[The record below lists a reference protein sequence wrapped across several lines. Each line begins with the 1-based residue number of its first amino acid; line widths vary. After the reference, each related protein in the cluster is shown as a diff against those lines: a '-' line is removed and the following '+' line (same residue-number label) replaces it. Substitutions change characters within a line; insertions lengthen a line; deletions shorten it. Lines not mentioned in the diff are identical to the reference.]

1 MPAEGEFILFENLSN
16 RFEEIFKSL
25 KKTGSIDK
33 ASLDSAMRDIR
44 RALLEADVALPIA
57 KRFIEDVKNEAIGKE
72 IIRSITPAQMITKIV
87 SDQLIQ
93 ILGSASPEFQINDNQ
108 ISSYLFA
115 GLQGSGKTTTVG
127 KIGNY
132 LKSNYDKKI
141 LFVSL
146 DTTRPAAFDQLKKLS
161 ELIDVTI
168 LPKLENQMPI
178 DIVSRAKQFA
188 ELQEID
194 CVLYDTAGRMNVEEG
209 LMSELSLLEKEINP
223 LETILVLDSL
233 TGQEAVNV
241 ASDFAKAI
249 NITGSILTRV
259 DGDARGGA
267 ALSMKYITD
276 CPIKFMGVGEQV
288 DDLEKFH
295 PERIAN
301 RILGMGDIVTLVE
314 KAAETVDQEDAEEMA
329 KKLQKGEFD
338 LDDLLSQIRQM
349 KKMGGISGMMKF
361 IPGLSNLSDKIPQ
374 NTNPDNSIAQQEA
387 IILSMT
393 KYERSKP
400 KIINGSRKKR
410 IAAGSGTSVSEINK
424 ILKQHRK
431 MSDMMKKLSRKGGGS
446 IDPNMLAGQLGGGMP
461 SDFFKNKF

>member
-1 MPAEGEFILFENLSN
+1 MFENLSN

-25 KKTGSIDK
+25 KKTGSIDE

-57 KRFIEDVKNEAIGKE
+57 KKFIEDVKKESIGKE

-87 SDQLIQ
+87 NDQLIQ

-108 ISSYLFA
+108 VSSYLFA

-249 NITGSILTRV
+249 NITGSILTRI

-267 ALSMKYITD
+267 AVSMKYITG

-288 DDLEKFH
+288 EDLEKFH

-446 IDPNMLAGQLGGGMP
+446 IDPNMLAGQLGSGLP
-461 SDFFKNKF
+461 SDFFKNNF

>member
-1 MPAEGEFILFENLSN
+1 MFENLSN

-25 KKTGSIDK
+25 KKTGSIDE

-57 KRFIEDVKNEAIGKE
+57 KKFIEDVKKEAIGKE

-87 SDQLIQ
+87 NDQLIQ

-108 ISSYLFA
+108 VSSYLFA

-249 NITGSILTRV
+249 NITGSILTRI

-314 KAAETVDQEDAEEMA
+314 KAAETVDQEDAQEMA

-446 IDPNMLAGQLGGGMP
+446 IDPNMLAGQLGSGMP

>member
-1 MPAEGEFILFENLSN
+1 MFENLSN

-25 KKTGSIDK
+25 KKTGSIDEV
-33 ASLDSAMRDIR
+33 SLDSAMRDIR

-57 KRFIEDVKNEAIGKE
+57 KRFIEDVKKEAIGKE

-87 SDQLIQ
+87 NDQLIQ
-93 ILGSASPEFQINDNQ
+93 ILGPALSEFQINDNQ

-146 DTTRPAAFDQLKKLS
+146 DTTRPAAFDQLEKLS

-168 LPKLENQMPI
+168 LPKLENQMPV

-249 NITGSILTRV
+249 NITGSILTRI

-288 DDLEKFH
+288 EDLEKFH

-314 KAAETVDQEDAEEMA
+314 KAAETVDQEDAEVMA

-374 NTNPDNSIAQQEA
+374 NKNPDNSIAQQEA

-446 IDPNMLAGQLGGGMP
+446 IDPNMLAGQLGSGMP

>member
-1 MPAEGEFILFENLSN
+1 MFENLSN

-25 KKTGSIDK
+25 KKTGSIDE

-57 KRFIEDVKNEAIGKE
+57 KKFIDDVKKESIGKE

-87 SDQLIQ
+87 NDQLIQ

-168 LPKLENQMPI
+168 LPKLENQIPI

-249 NITGSILTRV
+249 NITGSILTRI

-314 KAAETVDQEDAEEMA
+314 KAAETVDQEDAQEMA

-446 IDPNMLAGQLGGGMP
+446 IDPNMLAGQLGSGMP

>member
-1 MPAEGEFILFENLSN
+1 MFENLSN

-25 KKTGSIDK
+25 KKTGSIDEV
-33 ASLDSAMRDIR
+33 SLDSAMRDIR

-57 KRFIEDVKNEAIGKE
+57 KKFIEDVKKEAIGKE

-87 SDQLIQ
+87 NDQLIQ

-108 ISSYLFA
+108 VSSYLFA

-161 ELIDVTI
+161 ELIDVKI

-249 NITGSILTRV
+249 NITGSILTRI

-288 DDLEKFH
+288 EDLEKFH

-314 KAAETVDQEDAEEMA
+314 KAAETVDQEDAQEMA

-446 IDPNMLAGQLGGGMP
+446 IDPNMLAGQLGSGMP
-461 SDFFKNKF
+461 NDFFKNKF

>member
-1 MPAEGEFILFENLSN
+1 MFENLSN

-25 KKTGSIDK
+25 KKTGSIDEV
-33 ASLDSAMRDIR
+33 SLDSAMRDIR

-57 KRFIEDVKNEAIGKE
+57 KKFIEDVKKEAIGKE

-87 SDQLIQ
+87 NDQLIQ

-249 NITGSILTRV
+249 KITGSILTRI

-446 IDPNMLAGQLGGGMP
+446 IDPNMLAGQLGSGMP

>member
-1 MPAEGEFILFENLSN
+1 MFENLSN

-25 KKTGSIDK
+25 KKTGSIDE

-57 KRFIEDVKNEAIGKE
+57 KKFIEDVKKESIGKE

-87 SDQLIQ
+87 NDQLIQ

-249 NITGSILTRV
+249 NITGSILTRI

-288 DDLEKFH
+288 EDLEKFH

-314 KAAETVDQEDAEEMA
+314 KAAETVDQEEAEEMA

-446 IDPNMLAGQLGGGMP
+446 IDPNMLAGQLGSGMQ

>member
-1 MPAEGEFILFENLSN
+1 MFENLSN

-25 KKTGSIDK
+25 KKTGSIDE

-57 KRFIEDVKNEAIGKE
+57 KKFIEDVKKESIGKE

-87 SDQLIQ
+87 NDQLIQ

-108 ISSYLFA
+108 VSSYLFA

-249 NITGSILTRV
+249 NITGSILTRI

-314 KAAETVDQEDAEEMA
+314 KAAETVDQEDAQEMA

-349 KKMGGISGMMKF
+349 KKMGGVSGMMKF

-410 IAAGSGTSVSEINK
+410 IAAGSGTSVSELNK

-446 IDPNMLAGQLGGGMP
+446 IDPNMLAGQLGSGMP
-461 SDFFKNKF
+461 NDFFKNKF

>member
-1 MPAEGEFILFENLSN
+1 MFENLSN

-25 KKTGSIDK
+25 KKTGSIDEV
-33 ASLDSAMRDIR
+33 SLDSAMRDIR

-57 KRFIEDVKNEAIGKE
+57 KKFIEDVKKEAIGKE

-87 SDQLIQ
+87 NDQLIQ

-108 ISSYLFA
+108 VSSYLFA

-249 NITGSILTRV
+249 NITGSILTRI

-314 KAAETVDQEDAEEMA
+314 KAAETVDQEDAQEMA

-424 ILKQHRK
+424 ILKQHRN
-431 MSDMMKKLSRKGGGS
+431 MLDMMKKLSRKRGGS
-446 IDPNMLAGQLGGGMP
+446 IDPNMLAGQLESGMP

>member
-1 MPAEGEFILFENLSN
+1 MFENLSN
-16 RFEEIFKSL
+16 RFEEIFKNL
-25 KKTGSIDK
+25 KKTGSIDE

-57 KRFIEDVKNEAIGKE
+57 KKFIEDVKKESIGKE

-87 SDQLIQ
+87 NDQLIQ

-249 NITGSILTRV
+249 NITGSILTRI

-314 KAAETVDQEDAEEMA
+314 KAAETVAQEDAEEMA

-446 IDPNMLAGQLGGGMP
+446 IDPNMLAVSYTHLRAHET
-461 SDFFKNKF
+461 

>member
-1 MPAEGEFILFENLSN
+1 MFENLSN

-25 KKTGSIDK
+25 KKTGSIDEV
-33 ASLDSAMRDIR
+33 SLDSAMRDIR

-57 KRFIEDVKNEAIGKE
+57 KKFIEDVKKESIGKE

-87 SDQLIQ
+87 TDQLIQ

-249 NITGSILTRV
+249 NITGSILTRI

-446 IDPNMLAGQLGGGMP
+446 IDPNMLAGQLGSGMP

>member
-1 MPAEGEFILFENLSN
+1 MFENLSN

-25 KKTGSIDK
+25 KKTGSIDE
-33 ASLDSAMRDIR
+33 ASLDSAMRNIR

-57 KRFIEDVKNEAIGKE
+57 KKFIEDVKKEAIGKA

-87 SDQLIQ
+87 NDQLIQ

-249 NITGSILTRV
+249 NITGSILTRI

-314 KAAETVDQEDAEEMA
+314 KAAETVDQDDAEEMA

-338 LDDLLSQIRQM
+338 LNDLLSQIRQM

-446 IDPNMLAGQLGGGMP
+446 IDPNMLAGQLGSGMP

>member
-1 MPAEGEFILFENLSN
+1 MFENLSN

-25 KKTGSIDK
+25 KKTGSIDE
-33 ASLDSAMRDIR
+33 ASLDTAMRDIR

-57 KRFIEDVKNEAIGKE
+57 KKFIEDVKKEAIGKE

-87 SDQLIQ
+87 NDQLIQ

-108 ISSYLFA
+108 VSSYLFA

-249 NITGSILTRV
+249 NITGSILTRI

-446 IDPNMLAGQLGGGMP
+446 IDPNMLAGQLGSGMP

>member
-1 MPAEGEFILFENLSN
+1 MFENLSN

-25 KKTGSIDK
+25 KKTGSIDE

-57 KRFIEDVKNEAIGKE
+57 KKFIEDVKKESIGKE

-87 SDQLIQ
+87 NDQLIQ

-161 ELIDVTI
+161 ELIDVKI

-249 NITGSILTRV
+249 NITGSILTRI

-288 DDLEKFH
+288 EDLEKFH

-446 IDPNMLAGQLGGGMP
+446 IDPNMLAGQLGSGMP

>member
-1 MPAEGEFILFENLSN
+1 MFENLSN

-25 KKTGSIDK
+25 KKTGSIDE

-57 KRFIEDVKNEAIGKE
+57 KKFIEDVKKESIGKE

-87 SDQLIQ
+87 NDQLIK
-93 ILGSASPEFQINDNQ
+93 ILGSASLEFQINDNQ

-249 NITGSILTRV
+249 NITGSILTRI

-446 IDPNMLAGQLGGGMP
+446 IDPNMLAGQLGSGMP

>member
-1 MPAEGEFILFENLSN
+1 
-16 RFEEIFKSL
+16 
-25 KKTGSIDK
+25 
-33 ASLDSAMRDIR
+33 MRDIR
-44 RALLEADVALPIA
+44 RAFLEADVALPIA
-57 KRFIEDVKNEAIGKE
+57 KKFIEDVKKEAIGKE

-87 SDQLIQ
+87 NDQLIQ

-249 NITGSILTRV
+249 NITGSILTRI

-446 IDPNMLAGQLGGGMP
+446 IDPNMLAGQLGSGMP

>member
-1 MPAEGEFILFENLSN
+1 MFENLSN

-25 KKTGSIDK
+25 KKTGSIDE

-57 KRFIEDVKNEAIGKE
+57 KKFIEDVKKEAIGKE

-87 SDQLIQ
+87 NDQLIQ

-249 NITGSILTRV
+249 NITGSILTRI

-314 KAAETVDQEDAEEMA
+314 KAAETVDQEEAEEMA

-446 IDPNMLAGQLGGGMP
+446 IDPNMLAGQLGSGMQ

>member
-1 MPAEGEFILFENLSN
+1 LFENLSN

-25 KKTGSIDK
+25 KKTGSIDE

-57 KRFIEDVKNEAIGKE
+57 KRFIEDVKKEAIGKE

-87 SDQLIQ
+87 NDQLIQ

-249 NITGSILTRV
+249 NITGSILTRI

-446 IDPNMLAGQLGGGMP
+446 IDPNMLAGQLGSGMP
-461 SDFFKNKF
+461 NDFFKNKF

>member
-1 MPAEGEFILFENLSN
+1 MFENLSN

-25 KKTGSIDK
+25 KKTGSIDEV
-33 ASLDSAMRDIR
+33 SLDSAMRDIR

-57 KRFIEDVKNEAIGKE
+57 KKFIEDVKKEAIGKE

-249 NITGSILTRV
+249 NITGSILTRI

-314 KAAETVDQEDAEEMA
+314 KAAETVDQEDAQEMA

-446 IDPNMLAGQLGGGMP
+446 IDPNMLAGQLGSGMP

>member
-1 MPAEGEFILFENLSN
+1 MFENLSN

-25 KKTGSIDK
+25 KKTGSIDET
-33 ASLDSAMRDIR
+33 SLDSAMRDIR

-57 KRFIEDVKNEAIGKE
+57 KKFIEDVKKESIGKE

-87 SDQLIQ
+87 NDQLIQ

-108 ISSYLFA
+108 VSSYLFA

-168 LPKLENQMPI
+168 LPKFENQMPI

-249 NITGSILTRV
+249 NITGTILTRI

-374 NTNPDNSIAQQEA
+374 NINPDNSIAQQEA

-446 IDPNMLAGQLGGGMP
+446 IDPNMLAGQLGSGMP

>member
-1 MPAEGEFILFENLSN
+1 MFENLSN

-25 KKTGSIDK
+25 KKTGSIDE

-57 KRFIEDVKNEAIGKE
+57 KKFIEDVKKEAIGKE

-87 SDQLIQ
+87 NDQLIQ

-249 NITGSILTRV
+249 NITGSILTRI

-361 IPGLSNLSDKIPQ
+361 IPGLSNLTNKIPQ

-446 IDPNMLAGQLGGGMP
+446 IDPNMLAGQLGSGMP

>member
-1 MPAEGEFILFENLSN
+1 MFENLSN

-25 KKTGSIDK
+25 KKTGSIDE

-57 KRFIEDVKNEAIGKE
+57 KKFIEDVKKESIGKE

-87 SDQLIQ
+87 NDQLIQ

-249 NITGSILTRV
+249 NITGSILTRI

-374 NTNPDNSIAQQEA
+374 NTNTDNSIAQQEA

-446 IDPNMLAGQLGGGMP
+446 IDPNMLAGQLGSGMP

>member
-1 MPAEGEFILFENLSN
+1 MFENLSN

-25 KKTGSIDK
+25 KKTGSIDE

-57 KRFIEDVKNEAIGKE
+57 KKFIEDVKKEAIGKE

-87 SDQLIQ
+87 NDQLIQ

-108 ISSYLFA
+108 VSSYLFA

-249 NITGSILTRV
+249 NITGSILTRI

-314 KAAETVDQEDAEEMA
+314 KAAETVAQEDAEEMA

-338 LDDLLSQIRQM
+338 LDDLLSQIKQM

-431 MSDMMKKLSRKGGGS
+431 ISDMMKKLSRKGGGS
-446 IDPNMLAGQLGGGMP
+446 IDPNMLAGQLGSGMP

>member
-1 MPAEGEFILFENLSN
+1 MFENLSN

-25 KKTGSIDK
+25 KKTGSIDET
-33 ASLDSAMRDIR
+33 SLDSAMRDIR

-57 KRFIEDVKNEAIGKE
+57 KKFIEDVKKESIGKE

-87 SDQLIQ
+87 NDQLIQ

-249 NITGSILTRV
+249 NITGSILTRI

-446 IDPNMLAGQLGGGMP
+446 IDPNMLAGQLGSGMP

>member
-1 MPAEGEFILFENLSN
+1 LFENLSN

-25 KKTGSIDK
+25 KKTGSIDEV
-33 ASLDSAMRDIR
+33 SLDSAMRDIR

-57 KRFIEDVKNEAIGKE
+57 KKFIEDVKKEAIGKE

-87 SDQLIQ
+87 NDQLIQ

-249 NITGSILTRV
+249 NITGSILTRI

-446 IDPNMLAGQLGGGMP
+446 IDPNMLAGQLGSGMP

>member
-1 MPAEGEFILFENLSN
+1 MFENLSN

-25 KKTGSIDK
+25 KKTGSIDEV
-33 ASLDSAMRDIR
+33 SLDSAMRDIR

-57 KRFIEDVKNEAIGKE
+57 KKFIEDVKKEAIGKE

-87 SDQLIQ
+87 NDQLIQ

-108 ISSYLFA
+108 VSSYLFA

-209 LMSELSLLEKEINP
+209 LMSELSLLEKEISP

-249 NITGSILTRV
+249 NITGSILTRI

-314 KAAETVDQEDAEEMA
+314 KAAETVDQEDAQEMA

-349 KKMGGISGMMKF
+349 KKMGGISSMMKF

-446 IDPNMLAGQLGGGMP
+446 IDPNMLAGQLGSGMP

>member
-1 MPAEGEFILFENLSN
+1 MFENLSN

-25 KKTGSIDK
+25 KKTGSIDE

-57 KRFIEDVKNEAIGKE
+57 KKFIEDVKKEAIGKE

-87 SDQLIQ
+87 NDQLIQ

-108 ISSYLFA
+108 VSSYLFA

-161 ELIDVTI
+161 ELIDVKI

-249 NITGSILTRV
+249 NITGSILTRI

-446 IDPNMLAGQLGGGMP
+446 IDPNMLAGQLGSGMP

>member
-1 MPAEGEFILFENLSN
+1 MFENLSN
-16 RFEEIFKSL
+16 RFEKIFKSL
-25 KKTGSIDK
+25 KKTGSIDEV
-33 ASLDSAMRDIR
+33 SLDSAMRDIR

-57 KRFIEDVKNEAIGKE
+57 KKFIEDVKKESIGKE

-87 SDQLIQ
+87 NDQLIQ

-127 KIGNY
+127 KTGNY

-249 NITGSILTRV
+249 NITGSILTRI

-288 DDLEKFH
+288 EDLEKFH

-314 KAAETVDQEDAEEMA
+314 KAAETVDQEEAEEMA

-446 IDPNMLAGQLGGGMP
+446 IDPNMLAGQLGSGMP
-461 SDFFKNKF
+461 NDFFKNKF

>member
-1 MPAEGEFILFENLSN
+1 MFENLSN

-25 KKTGSIDK
+25 KKTGSIDE

-57 KRFIEDVKNEAIGKE
+57 KKFIEDVKKDAIGKE

-87 SDQLIQ
+87 NDQLIQ

-108 ISSYLFA
+108 VSSYLFA

-249 NITGSILTRV
+249 NITGSILTRI

-314 KAAETVDQEDAEEMA
+314 KAAETVDQEDAQEMA

-446 IDPNMLAGQLGGGMP
+446 IDPNMLAGQLGSGMP

>member
-1 MPAEGEFILFENLSN
+1 MFENLSN

-25 KKTGSIDK
+25 KKTGSIDEL
-33 ASLDSAMRDIR
+33 SLDSAMRDIR
-44 RALLEADVALPIA
+44 RALLEADVALPLA
-57 KRFIEDVKNEAIGKE
+57 KKFIEDVKKEAIGKE

-87 SDQLIQ
+87 NDQLIQ

-108 ISSYLFA
+108 VSSYLFA

-132 LKSNYDKKI
+132 LKSNYDKKT

-249 NITGSILTRV
+249 NITGSILTRI

-446 IDPNMLAGQLGGGMP
+446 IDPNMLAGQLGSGMP

>member
-1 MPAEGEFILFENLSN
+1 MFENLSN

-25 KKTGSIDK
+25 KKTGSIDE

-57 KRFIEDVKNEAIGKE
+57 KKFIEDVKKESIGKE

-87 SDQLIQ
+87 NDQLIQ

-249 NITGSILTRV
+249 NITGSILTRI

-288 DDLEKFH
+288 EDLEKFH

-314 KAAETVDQEDAEEMA
+314 KAAETVAQEDAEEMA

-361 IPGLSNLSDKIPQ
+361 IPGLSNLSNKIPQ

-446 IDPNMLAGQLGGGMP
+446 IDPNMLAGQLGSGMP

>member
-1 MPAEGEFILFENLSN
+1 MFENLSN
-16 RFEEIFKSL
+16 RFDEIFKSL
-25 KKTGSIDK
+25 KKTGSIDEV
-33 ASLDSAMRDIR
+33 SLDSAMRDIR

-57 KRFIEDVKNEAIGKE
+57 KKFIEDVKKESIGKE

-87 SDQLIQ
+87 NDQLIQ

-249 NITGSILTRV
+249 NITGSILTRI

-276 CPIKFMGVGEQV
+276 CPIKFIGVGEQV

-446 IDPNMLAGQLGGGMP
+446 IDPNMLAGQLGSGMP

>member
-1 MPAEGEFILFENLSN
+1 MFENLSN

-25 KKTGSIDK
+25 KKTGSIDE

-57 KRFIEDVKNEAIGKE
+57 KRFIEDVKKEAIGKE

-87 SDQLIQ
+87 NDQLIQ
-93 ILGSASPEFQINDNQ
+93 ILGPALSEFQINDNQ

-146 DTTRPAAFDQLKKLS
+146 DTTRPAAFDQLEKLS

-168 LPKLENQMPI
+168 LPKLENQMPV

-249 NITGSILTRV
+249 NITGSILTRI

-276 CPIKFMGVGEQV
+276 CPIKFMGVGEHV
-288 DDLEKFH
+288 EDLEKFH

-374 NTNPDNSIAQQEA
+374 NKNPDNSIAQQEA

-446 IDPNMLAGQLGGGMP
+446 IDPNMLAGQLGSGMP

>member
-1 MPAEGEFILFENLSN
+1 MFENLSN

-25 KKTGSIDK
+25 KKTGSIDE

-57 KRFIEDVKNEAIGKE
+57 KKFIEDVKKEAIGKE

-87 SDQLIQ
+87 NDQLIQ

-249 NITGSILTRV
+249 NITGSILTRI

-288 DDLEKFH
+288 EDLEKFH

-314 KAAETVDQEDAEEMA
+314 KAAETVDQEEAEEMA

-446 IDPNMLAGQLGGGMP
+446 IDPNMLAGQLGSGMP

>member
-1 MPAEGEFILFENLSN
+1 MFENLSN

-25 KKTGSIDK
+25 KKTGSIDE

-57 KRFIEDVKNEAIGKE
+57 KRFIEDVKKEAIGKE

-87 SDQLIQ
+87 NDQLIQ
-93 ILGSASPEFQINDNQ
+93 ILGPALPEFQINDNQ

-249 NITGSILTRV
+249 NITGSILTRI

-288 DDLEKFH
+288 DDIEKFH

-314 KAAETVDQEDAEEMA
+314 KAAETVDQEEAEEMA

-446 IDPNMLAGQLGGGMP
+446 IDPNMLAGQLGSGMQ

>member
-1 MPAEGEFILFENLSN
+1 MCI
-16 RFEEIFKSL
+16 
-25 KKTGSIDK
+25 
-33 ASLDSAMRDIR
+33 RDR
-44 RALLEADVALPIA
+44 
-57 KRFIEDVKNEAIGKE
+57 
-72 IIRSITPAQMITKIV
+72 
-87 SDQLIQ
+87 
-93 ILGSASPEFQINDNQ
+93 
-108 ISSYLFA
+108 
-115 GLQGSGKTTTVG
+115 
-127 KIGNY
+127 
-132 LKSNYDKKI
+132 
-141 LFVSL
+141 

-249 NITGSILTRV
+249 NITGSILTRI

-288 DDLEKFH
+288 EDLEKFH

-314 KAAETVDQEDAEEMA
+314 KAAETVDQEEAEEMA

-446 IDPNMLAGQLGGGMP
+446 IDPNMLAGQLGSGMP

>member
-1 MPAEGEFILFENLSN
+1 MFENLSN

-25 KKTGSIDK
+25 KKTGSIDEV
-33 ASLDSAMRDIR
+33 SLDSAMRDIR

-57 KRFIEDVKNEAIGKE
+57 KKFIEDVKKEAIGKE

-87 SDQLIQ
+87 NDQLIQ

-146 DTTRPAAFDQLKKLS
+146 DTTRPAAFDQLEKLS

-168 LPKLENQMPI
+168 LPKLENQMPV

-249 NITGSILTRV
+249 NITGSILTRI

-446 IDPNMLAGQLGGGMP
+446 IDPNMLAGQLGSGMP

>member
-1 MPAEGEFILFENLSN
+1 MFENLSN

-25 KKTGSIDK
+25 KKTGSIDE

-57 KRFIEDVKNEAIGKE
+57 KRFIEDVKKEAIGKE

-249 NITGSILTRV
+249 NITGSILTRI

-314 KAAETVDQEDAEEMA
+314 KAAETVDQEDAQEMA

-446 IDPNMLAGQLGGGMP
+446 IDPNMLAGQLGSGMP